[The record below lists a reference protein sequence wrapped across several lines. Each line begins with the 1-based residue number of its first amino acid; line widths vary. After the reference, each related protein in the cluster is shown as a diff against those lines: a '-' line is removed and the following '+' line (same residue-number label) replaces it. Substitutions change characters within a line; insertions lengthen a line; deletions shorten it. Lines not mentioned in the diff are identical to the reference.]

1 MSDLIGQ
8 VLGQYQ
14 IIETLGTGGM
24 AVVYRA
30 RQTSV
35 DRYVAIKV
43 IRSEIAT
50 QSDFQARFEREA
62 RTIAAFSHPHI
73 IKLFDYGRHENSSYL
88 VMELMPGGSLD
99 QLIRTNTGLP
109 LDKAA
114 RLLRQIAEAL
124 DYAHKRGVIHRDLK
138 PQNILL
144 DENGNAMLTD
154 FGIAK
159 LVEQSTMALT
169 QTGTSVGTPSYMSP
183 EQWRGEDLDAMSDIY
198 ALGIILFEMLTG
210 QLPFTSDTP
219 YGMMHKHLFIEA
231 PSARNLKT
239 TLPDGIDVVVAR
251 ALAKDKSLR
260 YSSAAELY
268 SAFET
273 AIQPSVSSGVRRTQP
288 SQPEA
293 DNDYTEVFESAAYV
307 PTSPPSPPT
316 GGGSKRV
323 TTAGAPPSKAATPT
337 YEAPA
342 PVREGGRRNLLPLA
356 IVPVLLIAAAA
367 LFFVFRGGGEPEPTA
382 TIAALGIVTRTEAP
396 PTNMPDGTTATPDA
410 SVTAPTLNVQ
420 AATVEATIPL
430 TTIPTTQAATQQ
442 ALVVVPTFTFP
453 PPTSTAIPPTA
464 PPTIAPTFTFPPPT
478 STPVPPTATL
488 TATLLP
494 PTLTS
499 TPTATATA
507 TLTPLP
513 TATNTA
519 TSTSTP
525 TATAT
530 FTLTPTATAT
540 TTPSPT
546 STATQTPTATAT
558 LSLVEQIPFD
568 LLVNRLST
576 ESTDIYIVNVLD
588 EVQSFVATGGKSA
601 ISPDGQTIIYDTN
614 FTGDPEI
621 FSVSRGGGTPV
632 NLTNSPALDFF
643 GSYSPDGSTIV
654 FHSNRDGNFNLY
666 LMNPDGSNVRQ
677 LTSNP
682 SDDQWPSWSPDGTK
696 IAFASIRTGNFDIY
710 VYDLLTDQVSQL
722 TTNPAADIWA
732 VWSPNGTQIA
742 YQSNRDG
749 NQELYV
755 INTDGT
761 NERRLTNNEFE
772 DQWPAWSPS
781 DYIVFSSNRDGNIEV
796 YVLDPATLQEYRV
809 SESLFDD
816 RFPEW
821 VPRQE

>member
-1 MSDLIGQ
+1 VSDLIGQ

-43 IRSEIAT
+43 IRAEIAQ

-99 QLIRTNTGLP
+99 QIIRANSGLP

-114 RLLRQIAEAL
+114 RLLRQIAE
-124 DYAHKRGVIHRDLK
+124 VIHRDLK

-183 EQWRGEDLDAMSDIY
+183 EQWRGENLDAMSDIY

-239 TLPDGIDVVVAR
+239 TLPDGIDIVVAR

-260 YSSAAELY
+260 YPSAAELY
-268 SAFET
+268 SAFEI
-273 AIQPSVSSGVRRTQP
+273 AIQPSLSSGVRRTQP

-293 DNDYTEVFESAAYV
+293 DNDYTEVFESAYV
-307 PTSPPSPPT
+307 PTSPPPPPT

-323 TTAGAPPSKAATPT
+323 TTAGAPPSQAATPT
-337 YEAPA
+337 YESSPPMRAD
-342 PVREGGRRNLLPLA
+342 GRRNLLPLA
-356 IVPVLLIAAAA
+356 IVPVLLIAAVAV
-367 LFFVFRGGGEPEPTA
+367 FFISRGGSGGEATATVVAGIATRVESTSTSTPSPEPNTAAPDASA
-382 TIAALGIVTRTEAP
+382 TIASPVAP
-396 PTNMPDGTTATPDA
+396 TDIPT
-410 SVTAPTLNVQ
+410 TAPTAVP
-420 AATVEATIPL
+420 ATS
-430 TTIPTTQAATQQ
+430 Q
-442 ALVVVPTFTFP
+442 ALVVVPTLTFP
-453 PPTSTAIPPTA
+453 PLTNTPIPPTA
-464 PPTIAPTFTFPPPT
+464 TPTVAPTFTFPPPT
-478 STPVPPTATL
+478 STPIPPTATL
-488 TATLLP
+488 TATPIP

-499 TPTATATA
+499 TPTATATF
-507 TLTPLP
+507 TPLP
-513 TATNTA
+513 TATHTA

-530 FTLTPTATAT
+530 LTLTPTATAT
-540 TTPSPT
+540 ITPSPT
-546 STATQTPTATAT
+546 STATATPTATAT

-576 ESTDIYIVNVLD
+576 ESTDIYIVNVLN

-621 FSVSRGGGTPV
+621 FSVSRSGGTPV

-732 VWSPNGTQIA
+732 VWSPDGRQIA